1 MKAIVTVLGHDKV
14 GIISAVSDELARL
27 NVNIEDIS
35 QTLMQNYFVM
45 IMMTDISKSGL
56 SIGEIGEKLKAAGEK
71 IGVDVRIQHEDI
83 FNCMHRI

>member
-1 MKAIVTVLGHDKV
+1 MKAIVTVLGHDRI
-14 GIISAVSDELARL
+14 GIIKEVSNSLASF

-45 IMMTDISKSGL
+45 IMMTDVSSSSY
-56 SIGEIGEKLKAAGEK
+56 SIDEMNVRLKEVGK
-71 IGVDVRIQHEDI
+71 RLGMDIRMQHEDI

>member
-1 MKAIVTVLGHDKV
+1 MKAIVTVLGHDRI
-14 GIISAVSDELARL
+14 GIIKEVSDSLASF

-45 IMMTDISKSGL
+45 IMMTDVSSSSY
-56 SIGEIGEKLKAAGEK
+56 SIAEINVRLKEVGK
-71 IGVDVRIQHEDI
+71 RLGMDIRMQHEDI

>member
-1 MKAIVTVLGHDKV
+1 MKAIVTVLGHDRI
-14 GIISAVSDELARL
+14 GIIKEVSESLASF

-45 IMMTDISKSGL
+45 IMMTDVSSSSY
-56 SIGEIGEKLKAAGEK
+56 SIAEMNVRLKEVGK
-71 IGVDVRIQHEDI
+71 RLGMDIRMQHEDI

>member
-1 MKAIVTVLGHDKV
+1 MKAIVTVLGHDRI
-14 GIISAVSDELARL
+14 GIIKEVSDSLASF

-45 IMMTDISKSGL
+45 IMMTDVSSSSY
-56 SIGEIGEKLKAAGEK
+56 SIDEMNVRLKEVGK
-71 IGVDVRIQHEDI
+71 RLGMDIRMQHEDI

>member
-1 MKAIVTVLGHDKV
+1 MKAIVTVLGHDRI
-14 GIISAVSDELARL
+14 GIIKEVSDSLASF

-45 IMMTDISKSGL
+45 IMMTDVSSSSY
-56 SIGEIGEKLKAAGEK
+56 SIAEMNVRLKEVGK
-71 IGVDVRIQHEDI
+71 RLGMDIRIQHEDI

>member
-27 NVNIEDIS
+27 KVNIEDIS

>member
-1 MKAIVTVLGHDKV
+1 MKAIVTVLGHDRI
-14 GIISAVSDELARL
+14 GIIKEVSDSLASF

-45 IMMTDISKSGL
+45 IMMTDVSSSSY
-56 SIGEIGEKLKAAGEK
+56 SIAEMNVRLKEVGK
-71 IGVDVRIQHEDI
+71 RLGMDIRMQHEDI

>member
-1 MKAIVTVLGHDKV
+1 MKAIVTVLGHDRI
-14 GIISAVSDELARL
+14 GIIKEVSDSLASF

-45 IMMTDISKSGL
+45 IMMTDVSSSSY
-56 SIGEIGEKLKAAGEK
+56 SIAEMNVRLKEVGKRLGMA
-71 IGVDVRIQHEDI
+71 IRMQHEDI